1 MGRRADS
8 KIKRKNFKVTSPS
21 FVRFHAQIA
30 SKTVKY
36 IQSTGKNKL
45 WH

>member
-1 MGRRADS
+1 MGVRADS
-8 KIKRKNFKVTSPS
+8 KIKRKNFKGASPS

-30 SKTVKY
+30 SKTFNY
-36 IQSTGKNKL
+36 IQPAGKDKL